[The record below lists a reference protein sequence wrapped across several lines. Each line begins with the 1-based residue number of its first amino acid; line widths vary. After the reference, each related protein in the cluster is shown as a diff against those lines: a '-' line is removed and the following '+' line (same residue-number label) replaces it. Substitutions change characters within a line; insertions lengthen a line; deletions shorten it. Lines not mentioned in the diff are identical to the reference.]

1 MNKEN
6 TNPLSDPRNK
16 KVLCPME
23 GKNGKTFWLR
33 VGNAYV
39 NRDGSTNVWLHAYP
53 ANGKL
58 HIRDIDERDRTSND
72 QQSPSSMKSSA
83 A

>member
-1 MNKEN
+1 
-6 TNPLSDPRNK
+6 
-16 KVLCPME
+16 ME

-58 HIRDIDERDRTSND
+58 HIRDIDDRDRSSSE
-72 QQSPSSMKSSA
+72 QPSPTTVNA
-83 A
+83 ALS